1 MKTKLATPALI
12 VCALLLAIGNGTGV
26 YEHLFG
32 IPKMLSSVTTLHETI
47 NSTTGQPQKF
57 WIPLHAMILVTLILS
72 MIFNWK
78 NPDRKKLVLAVFISY
93 VYISIVSIVFAKV
106 LFTFVDINDASEFA
120 RQTHR
125 WIILS
130 WHRPIVGLVSA
141 VLLMIAI
148 SRPSLTSS
156 KTT

>member
-1 MKTKLATPALI
+1 
-12 VCALLLAIGNGTGV
+12 
-26 YEHLFG
+26 
-32 IPKMLSSVTTLHETI
+32 
-47 NSTTGQPQKF
+47 
-57 WIPLHAMILVTLILS
+57 MILITLILS
-72 MIFNWK
+72 MVFNWK

-93 VYISIVSIVFAKV
+93 IYISIISIVFAKV
-106 LFTFVDINDASEFA
+106 LFTFVDINDANEFA

-125 WIILS
+125 WILLS

-148 SRPSLTSS
+148 SRPALTLP